1 MNLHD
6 IYSLATR
13 LPGSWLL
20 NKSTL
25 DNAIKHVPYEEAH
38 RAAALVLYDMIQE
51 NLETADQMYKDNMQ
65 HILQQLTSDP
75 EISDAIKA
83 HSKKSKASEGY
94 DYGPTGIANPAEY
107 MSSVT
112 IEKDTDGD
120 GDTDIKVIKSTGDNS
135 SYW

>member
-13 LPGSWLL
+13 LPGSWSL

-25 DNAIKHVPYEEAH
+25 DNAIEHVPYEEAH

-51 NLETADQMYKDNMQ
+51 NLEKGNKDYKNSIQ
-65 HILQQLTSDP
+65 QILQQLTSDP
-75 EISDAIKA
+75 EISDAIKT

-120 GDTDIKVIKSTGDNS
+120 GDTDIKVTKNTGDKS

>member
-25 DNAIKHVPYEEAH
+25 DNAIEHVPYEEAH
-38 RAAALVLYDMIQE
+38 RVAALVLYDMIQE
-51 NLETADQMYKDNMQ
+51 NLEKDNKDYKDSIQ
-65 HILQQLTSDP
+65 QILQQLTSDP

-120 GDTDIKVIKSTGDNS
+120 GDTDIKVIKNTGDNG

>member
-25 DNAIKHVPYEEAH
+25 DNAIEHVPYEEAH
-38 RAAALVLYDMIQE
+38 RAAATALYNMIQE
-51 NLETADQMYKDNMQ
+51 KLETADQMYKDNMQ

-75 EISDAIKA
+75 EINDAIKA

-120 GDTDIKVIKSTGDNS
+120 GDTDIKVIKSTGDNG